1 MNAYTKVENARKSN
15 RPTALYYI
23 EKLTDNFVEFH
34 GDRYY
39 GDDGAIVGGIAT
51 LNGIAVTVIG
61 MERGTSL
68 EERMKRNFG
77 CPSPEGYR
85 KALRLMKQAEKFKR
99 PVICFVA
106 SPGAYCGI
114 GAEQRGQG
122 EAIARNLMEMMTLKT
137 PVISVIVGEGG
148 SGGALALS
156 VADTVVMLENS
167 VYSVISPEGCASILW
182 KDSSKADEAAE
193 ILKLTANDLNKFN
206 IIDCVIGESGKTETE
221 ITDDIKK
228 LLLSEIKEKKNM
240 NTETLLKR
248 RYEKFRNIGV
258 FQTR

>member
-1 MNAYTKVENARKSN
+1 
-15 RPTALYYI
+15 
-23 EKLTDNFVEFH
+23 
-34 GDRYY
+34 
-39 GDDGAIVGGIAT
+39 
-51 LNGIAVTVIG
+51 
-61 MERGTSL
+61 
-68 EERMKRNFG
+68 
-77 CPSPEGYR
+77 
-85 KALRLMKQAEKFKR
+85 MKQAEKFKR

-193 ILKLTANDLNKFN
+193 ILKLTADDLRKFE
-206 IIDCVIGESGKTETE
+206 IIDMVVDETNADENEIVEKLKALLIDEIIEKSSLKTHE
-221 ITDDIKK
+221 
-228 LLLSEIKEKKNM
+228 
-240 NTETLLKR
+240 LLKR
-248 RYEKFRNIGV
+248 RYEKFRNIGK
-258 FQTR
+258 FKMI